1 MHVFE
6 VGNDVPI
13 LCHVFICRKPKNE
26 KKTKRYVVIISY
38 PYSTRDTIKT
48 MHLFLVWRAMED
60 RLSTIGY
67 TIERCLW
74 GDSRARH
81 TYLIA
86 CTDEHPLVLIEI
98 DMGDHSKGIHKSMK
112 LKITEL
118 EELPDTIV
126 KLVYIGETL
135 IPNAL
140 TYLLQSAEKYVKEH
154 PNYHVLSN
162 NCRTFVEYLIDQIP
176 SFVILYHVNMVL
188 YLNIIIQKQKM
199 NIREHFLKVNK
210 F

>member
-1 MHVFE
+1 
-6 VGNDVPI
+6 
-13 LCHVFICRKPKNE
+13 
-26 KKTKRYVVIISY
+26 
-38 PYSTRDTIKT
+38 

-135 IPNAL
+135 TPNAL
-140 TYLLQSAEKYVKEH
+140 THLLQSAEKYVKEH

-176 SFVILYHVNMVL
+176 EFRDSVPRKHGSILEYYHSEAKDEHPGALLKSKQVL
-188 YLNIIIQKQKM
+188 KDVCDVHRHNRQYIYARKLVLDIKLPKLDSDNDVETIET
-199 NIREHFLKVNK
+199 RL
-210 F
+210 